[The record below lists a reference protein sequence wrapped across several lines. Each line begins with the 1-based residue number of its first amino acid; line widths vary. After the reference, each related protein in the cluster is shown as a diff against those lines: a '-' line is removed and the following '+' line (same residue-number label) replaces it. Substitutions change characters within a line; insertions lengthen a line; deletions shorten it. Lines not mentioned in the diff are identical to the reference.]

1 MMATDS
7 VSAVRSDLFHN
18 LEKHQ
23 ILEIVHEVSTK
34 RSLISNAPSVLPKGG
49 ELFIFDLGQ
58 DKSSWESNK
67 RKFR

>member
-23 ILEIVHEVSTK
+23 VSTTQ
-34 RSLISNAPSVLPKGG
+34 RSLISNAPPVLPKGG